1 MASPLNNNDHVKV
14 KSEPGVFNNGVERS
28 PTQQLATIDISSDSS
43 SSSSDDS
50 SYIDDS
56 LRSFLQSTAGSKKRN
71 SDEEPV
77 GFYTTKKPKTENS
90 GLALP
95 TVFLAPLPP
104 EDRPQPLSVHVP
116 KTGPLSVTETVGDR
130 SVVES
135 RQPSKVPRSCKQFW
149 KAGDYE
155 GGNACDSTMS
165 STVGMDHVRV
175 HPKFLHSNATSHKW
189 ALGAFAELLDNALD
203 ETCNGATYVCID
215 MLQNQKDDSKMLLV
229 EDNGGGMSPD
239 KMRQCMSLG
248 YSSKSKMANTIGQYG
263 NGFKTS
269 TMRLGADVIVFSQ
282 SLGTDGKGATRSI
295 GVLSY
300 TFLTETGKE
309 DIVVPIIDYEQRG
322 QSWTKMSRSFE
333 DDWNRNLEIIIR
345 WSPYTSETDLLEQFN
360 FLKDNHGTRIVI
372 YNLWEDDEGQPEL
385 DFETDEHDIQIR
397 GVNRDEKSIEMA
409 KTFHNSRHFLTYRH
423 SLRSYASIL
432 YLRLPTD
439 FRMVLRGKDIEHH
452 NIVNDM
458 MLTTK
463 IVYRPQIVPGKAPIS
478 SDMVAT
484 VTIGF
489 VKDARYHIDIQGFN
503 VYHKNRLIKPFW
515 RVWNAAGSSGRGVLG
530 VLEANFVE
538 PAHDKQG
545 FERTI
550 VLSRLEAKL
559 VGIQKDYW
567 FKNCHEIGY
576 AARRPA
582 KSSVTEDASPVSCV
596 REKSSS
602 HLARNEHGSTSKVPN
617 IKSGVKERTS
627 APNQNGH
634 GPHGT
639 PNTTEKSSSQPNE
652 NDQVSVRS
660 TRTQVHKKVEQVPPA
675 DEANKDVNSFRASPS
690 NGESRLPPASNAT
703 PRPSD
708 SMVNDR
714 VDTGKYL
721 STNCDMHTLNKLETE
736 NHDLKQR
743 LKKMNGYLQLEKD
756 RCKSLELQVK
766 QEQQRSE
773 ELDKEQIALIDM
785 IVEERTRRDEEEE
798 RLRKKLMDASVTIDE
813 LLERVKRLE
822 TSGVA
827 ASIKTEH

>member
-1 MASPLNNNDHVKV
+1 MASSLNNNNLLKV
-14 KSEPGVFNNGVERS
+14 KPEPYVFNNRIEHS
-28 PTQQLATIDISSDSS
+28 PTQQLAIEISSDSS

-56 LRSFLQSTAGSKKRN
+56 LLGFLQSNAGFKRR
-71 SDEEPV
+71 SSGEEPV
-77 GFYTTKKPKTENS
+77 GSCSTKKPKTEGS
-90 GLALP
+90 GFALP
-95 TVFLAPLPP
+95 TTFLAPLPQEDGILPLTVIVP
-104 EDRPQPLSVHVP
+104 E
-116 KTGPLSVTETVGDR
+116 TGLSVTETASLQG
-130 SVVES
+130 VVEI
-135 RQPSKVPRSCKQFW
+135 RQRSKVSRSCKQFW

-155 GGNACDSTMS
+155 GGNACDSTVS
-165 STVGMDHVRV
+165 CTVGMDHVRV

-203 ETCNGATYVCID
+203 EACNGATYVCID
-215 MLQNQKDDSKMLLV
+215 MLQNKKDNSKMLLV
-229 EDNGGGMSPD
+229 EDDGGGMSPD

-282 SLGTDGKGATRSI
+282 SHRTDGKSPTRSI

-309 DIVVPIIDYEQRG
+309 DIVVPIIDYEKRG
-322 QSWTKMSRSFE
+322 QSWTKMTRSFE
-333 DDWNRNLEIIIR
+333 DDWNRNLETIIR

-360 FLKDNHGTRIVI
+360 FLKDHHGTRIII
-372 YNLWEDDEGQPEL
+372 YNLWEDDEGKPEL
-385 DFETDEHDIQIR
+385 DFETDDHDIQIR
-397 GVNRDEKSIEMA
+397 GVSRDEKSIEMA

-452 NIVNDM
+452 NIIDDM

-463 IVYRPQIVPGKAPIS
+463 IVYRPQIVSGKAPTS

-567 FKNCHEIGY
+567 FKNCHEVGY

-596 REKSSS
+596 REKPSSQP
-602 HLARNEHGSTSKVPN
+602 ARNDQCSTSKVQN
-617 IKSGVKERTS
+617 IQSGVKEKTS
-627 APNQNGH
+627 VPNQNGH
-634 GPHGT
+634 VT
-639 PNTTEKSSSQPNE
+639 LISMKKSSSQPNE
-652 NDQVSVRS
+652 NDQVSVRRS
-660 TRTQVHKKVEQVPPA
+660 TRIQLGMKDDQSPPV
-675 DEANKDVNSFRASPS
+675 DEANQDRKSFRASPS
-690 NGESRLPPASNAT
+690 NGESRQPPAANTT
-703 PRPSD
+703 PCPSHLREK
-708 SMVNDR
+708 DR
-714 VDTGKYL
+714 VDDRDKNL
-721 STNCDMHTLNKLETE
+721 SSNCDMPRLNKLEAE
-736 NHDLKQR
+736 NHDLKER
-743 LKKMNGYLQLEKD
+743 MNKMNGELQFEKD

-766 QEQQRSE
+766 QEQQRSQ
-773 ELDKEQIALIDM
+773 ELDKEQIVLIDM
-785 IVEERTRRDEEEE
+785 IVEERSRRDEEEE
-798 RLRKKLMDASVTIDE
+798 RLRKKFKDASVTIDE

-822 TSGVA
+822 TSGVVA
-827 ASIKTEH
+827 TFKTQH